1 MIELLSVNN
10 MISIIIIS
18 GAALA
23 IICRTIAFLM
33 TNLSFVSYGKTE
45 SIFYYVE
52 LGYLRSIGK
61 MNSKEEQRAM
71 INKMFNNAVK
81 LMSVSV
87 RPIIIQFL
95 ILIFALRCLRTIF
108 NDINLN
114 INIFGWQMTWFGV
127 YFISYLVFSILIS
140 NIIAIRY
147 KDARQ

>member
-1 MIELLSVNN
+1 